1 MNVRV
6 RSYRICWG
14 GLTISCE
21 VFVPRIPVEVVGVD
35 IISTY
40 STWKGLQQNQQLLTR
55 VTHAEK
61 MVTQV
66 VNFGGYVDEMLD
78 FLRVTSPPAHFKYI
92 PRIVRI
98 KPPRCGNELIGIQKY
113 KDYTT
118 TLQA

>member
-78 FLRVTSPPAHFKYI
+78 FLRVTSPPARSNIFQ
-92 PRIVRI
+92 
-98 KPPRCGNELIGIQKY
+98 ELFALSRPGVA
-113 KDYTT
+113 TS
-118 TLQA
+118 